1 MLESFRY
8 PQQDAK
14 AARFLRQLQGVG
26 SETLGADVNRRPFP
40 RAERKFVKPRAICS
54 RCEHFSFLAADVG
67 QPCQTTLR
75 ESRCGGCM
83 IAADALRDWSACEWC
98 TGFGWHRG
106 MCCIK
111 CEGSG
116 WTRAATPQRP
126 RAVFS

>member
-1 MLESFRY
+1 LESFLY
-8 PQQDAK
+8 PQQEAK
-14 AARFLRQLQGVG
+14 ASGFLRQLRSVG
-26 SETLGADVNRRPFP
+26 TEETGADANRRPLP
-40 RAERKFVKPRAICS
+40 RAQRKFVKPRAICS

-67 QPCQTTLR
+67 QPCQSTLR
-75 ESRCGGCM
+75 DMRCGGYM
-83 IAADALRDWSACEWC
+83 LAADSLRDWSSCQWC

-111 CEGSG
+111 CDGTG